1 MTGPNHDP
9 MNGHRPEQLF
19 AAVAMLTDLQA
30 VCREIRQTAEGLA
43 AACRRI
49 ESLDPCSTSLETL
62 RAAVQE
68 FQQACNRTGP
78 CLQKLQDVAERY
90 GAG

>member
-1 MTGPNHDP
+1 MTGPNHNP

-30 VCREIRQTAEGLA
+30 VCREFRQTVEELA

-49 ESLDPCSTSLETL
+49 EALDPCSMSLETL
-62 RAAVQE
+62 GGAVKE
-68 FQQACNRTGP
+68 FQAA
-78 CLQKLQDVAERY
+78 LQ
-90 GAG
+90 